1 MKEVPESGSIV
12 FSRKIIDGV
21 FFVEHPLFLRNYA
34 TGIMKQAVT
43 NSGAPFPAAEVV
55 VEKSSS

>member
-12 FSRKIIDGV
+12 FFEEDYRWR